1 MSIAKAALESTS
13 QQLAG
18 SLVMIERIDKKQS
31 DKGIRVNILRSSP
44 VNTLAA
50 RGIPQFLVSLYLVF
64 ELGYEER
71 VL

>member
-50 RGIPQFLVSLYLVF
+50 RGIPQFLVRLYLVF